1 VAESSIIKA
10 MSTKKGQEQSRK
22 TPKSPHRET
31 SEGSE
36 QELLHTHSMLK
47 ALRIDTLG
55 GSQGTTVLEKVI
67 FSTFLLYNDTLKD
80 RMALQ

>member
-1 VAESSIIKA
+1 
-10 MSTKKGQEQSRK
+10 
-22 TPKSPHRET
+22 
-31 SEGSE
+31 
-36 QELLHTHSMLK
+36 MLE
-47 ALRIDTLG
+47 ALRIDTLE